1 MSALSPDQT
10 VSLCLAPLL
19 LFYCLFVRNKV
30 DWKYA
35 LQGND
40 ARRIMDKVEPGDKK
54 TQREEILIY
63 CYKFA
68 VNRLKTNTFF
78 ANVPLKL

>member
-1 MSALSPDQT
+1 M
-10 VSLCLAPLL
+10 
-19 LFYCLFVRNKV
+19 
-30 DWKYA
+30 
-35 LQGND
+35 LQGHD